1 MAYKVVIL
9 VVDDDA
15 HVRGL
20 ARQTLLDGGY
30 FVLTAPDGETA
41 LKLMRIVVVEVL
53 VTDIMMPNGMNGF
66 QLARL
71 ARAVSPDIKV
81 VCASGFAWA
90 RENAW
95 EICTTTL
102 TKPYRPAQ
110 LIAEV
115 ARALSA

>member
-1 MAYKVVIL
+1 MAHKVVIL
-9 VVDDDA
+9 VVEDDA
-15 HVRGL
+15 DVRGL
-20 ARQTLLDGGY
+20 ARQALRDEGY

-41 LKLMRIVVVEVL
+41 LKLLRIVVVDVL
-53 VTDIMMPNGMNGF
+53 FTDIMMPNGMNGF

-71 ARAVSPDIKV
+71 ARAVSPSIKV
-81 VCASGFAWA
+81 VCTSGFAWA

-95 EICTTTL
+95 EICTTML
-102 TKPYRPAQ
+102 AKPYRPAQ

>member
-20 ARQTLLDGGY
+20 ARQTLLY
-30 FVLTAPDGETA
+30 PRYLTAPDGETA

-102 TKPYRPAQ
+102 TKPYQPAQ